1 MQTKKDPKVNLE
13 PRKVTY
19 VLIGL
24 VTTLALLFVA
34 LEWSNSTIR
43 RSNILTRVADTELD
57 EDMIITVQN
66 QMTPPPPP
74 PPMPEVIENFDIV
87 DEDVDIEDYEVPEFE
102 DTKDVLIEV
111 VSLDAAPSEGEET
124 IFKGSTEK
132 AVEEAEA
139 NRKIQEAEAAQ
150 ADNAEGEA
158 TEGEAAE
165 GSGETSGDG
174 SAEGGSGDSNG

>member
-1 MQTKKDPKVNLE
+1 MAE
-13 PRKVTY
+13 RKGE
-19 VLIGL
+19 LAQIQARKRKL
-24 VTTLALLFVA
+24 NIWKLLMLLALIIVVVYFVLSA
-34 LEWSNSTIR
+34 VK
-43 RSNILTRVADTELD
+43 ILDLNKQKTELEAENKKLKETV
-57 EDMIITVQN
+57 EDLKLQQETIDSDQYMEGLARRQLRLIKGNEILFIL
-66 QMTPPPPP
+66 
-74 PPMPEVIENFDIV
+74 PEIR
-87 DEDVDIEDYEVPEFE
+87 
-102 DTKDVLIEV
+102 
-111 VSLDAAPSEGEET
+111 AASEGEET

-150 ADNAEGEA
+150 ADNAEGEG

>member
-1 MQTKKDPKVNLE
+1 MAE
-13 PRKVTY
+13 RKGE
-19 VLIGL
+19 LAQIQARKRKL
-24 VTTLALLFVA
+24 NIWKLLMLLALIIVVVYFVLSA
-34 LEWSNSTIR
+34 VK
-43 RSNILTRVADTELD
+43 ILDLNKQKTELEAENKKLKETV
-57 EDMIITVQN
+57 EDLKLQQETIDSDQYMEGLARRQLRLIKGNEILFIL
-66 QMTPPPPP
+66 
-74 PPMPEVIENFDIV
+74 PEIR
-87 DEDVDIEDYEVPEFE
+87 
-102 DTKDVLIEV
+102 
-111 VSLDAAPSEGEET
+111 AASEGEET

-165 GSGETSGDG
+165 GSGEASGDG